1 MGGPNFVKDDNSDCD
16 DSNPNISRT
25 LFPDADGDGFGNGQ
39 IPVCSAPAEEE
50 EEEKRGAP
58 VVALVEVG
66 GDCDDTNALV
76 NPDQV
81 ELCNGIDDNCNGVV
95 DEGCPPSPPET
106 PSSSI
111 STTTVPAASLP
122 SVPSLPVVIVV
133 PTPLPPSP
141 STPQVVLVSIDTDGL
156 SLSAASSLF
165 VFPRGC
171 VWCFASICDVN
182 VFPLMC

>member
-1 MGGPNFVKDDNSDCD
+1 MGNSDCD

-58 VVALVEVG
+58 VVALAEVG

-106 PSSSI
+106 PSSS
-111 STTTVPAASLP
+111 S
-122 SVPSLPVVIVV
+122 
-133 PTPLPPSP
+133 
-141 STPQVVLVSIDTDGL
+141 PQVVLVSIDTDGL
-156 SLSAASSLF
+156 SLSAASSLSSCF
-165 VFPRGC
+165 LAVVCC
-171 VWCFASICDVN
+171 VLLAYVIEMCN
-182 VFPLMC
+182 V